1 MIAATSHYPDFGL
14 TIIKNKSI
22 HLTYRHPTYNK
33 KQPSG
38 HFHQDALSITLSIN
52 GHPILVDPGSYLY
65 TANPTWRNFMR
76 GQDCHNGPRAVRRSF
91 MQSRDLFQNQI
102 QEQKDTAIIH
112 EKDNKISIENYYLT
126 QTRKI
131 SLERNKLLIE
141 DWVTQD
147 TIWNFIF
154 APEIEMIRNKNI
166 FLINKENSTFATLE
180 STLVFKPETGFY
192 SESYGK
198 IKKCVKLVG
207 GNKISKTIYHKILIT
222 LKY

>member
-1 MIAATSHYPDFGL
+1 MEWRLALAHCVGASPELWESKDLINSEPCKGDLLPTPD
-14 TIIKNKSI
+14 I
-22 HLTYRHPTYNK
+22 
-33 KQPSG
+33 
-38 HFHQDALSITLSIN
+38 
-52 GHPILVDPGSYLY
+52 
-65 TANPTWRNFMR
+65 
-76 GQDCHNGPRAVRRSF
+76 
-91 MQSRDLFQNQI
+91 FQNQI
-102 QEQKDTAIIH
+102 QEQKDTSIIH
-112 EKDNKISIENYYLT
+112 NKDNRISIENYYLT